1 MNIPTHRANAVQ
13 VEQTAP
19 LEYTVTLGFADRAT
33 LKVIL
38 GAAQARNL
46 WIELTGAMPE
56 EREV

>member
-1 MNIPTHRANAVQ
+1 MQ

-19 LEYTVTLGFADRAT
+19 LEYTVTIGFADRAT

-46 WIELTGAMPE
+46 WIELQNARPRTEAGALE
-56 EREV
+56 